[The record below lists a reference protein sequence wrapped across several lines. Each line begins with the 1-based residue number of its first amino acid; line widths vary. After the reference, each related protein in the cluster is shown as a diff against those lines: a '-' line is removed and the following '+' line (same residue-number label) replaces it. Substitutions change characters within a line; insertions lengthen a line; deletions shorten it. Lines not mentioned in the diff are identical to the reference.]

1 VRGTSELAIIA
12 ALQRLAPRDRAVLL
26 LRDAL
31 GFGAAEVADMLDTTE
46 AWVDEALLRA
56 RAVLEEWLPA

>member
-1 VRGTSELAIIA
+1 VKGTREPAIIA

-26 LRDAL
+26 LRDGL
-31 GFGAAEVADMLDTTE
+31 GFGAEEVADMLDTTE

-56 RAVLEEWLPA
+56 RAIFQEWL